1 LAGIGLAWTVY
12 AKQRIPAATFT
23 RTPTRAYLHSMLLNR
38 YWIDDYYAA
47 FGSRAV
53 AGFARLVDWFDRNI
67 VDGIVNA
74 IGRGGVMTAFHT
86 DRFDRN
92 VIDGLVNGISLETV
106 RSSVFLRTK
115 QTGQVQS
122 YTWVIVVGIIAILL
136 LALFLGF
143 LPRALG
149 GP

>member
-1 LAGIGLAWTVY
+1 
-12 AKQRIPAATFT
+12 
-23 RTPTRAYLHSMLLNR
+23 
-38 YWIDDYYAA
+38 
-47 FGSRAV
+47 
-53 AGFARLVDWFDRNI
+53 
-67 VDGIVNA
+67 
-74 IGRGGVMTAFHT
+74 MTAFHT

-136 LALFLGF
+136 LALSLGF